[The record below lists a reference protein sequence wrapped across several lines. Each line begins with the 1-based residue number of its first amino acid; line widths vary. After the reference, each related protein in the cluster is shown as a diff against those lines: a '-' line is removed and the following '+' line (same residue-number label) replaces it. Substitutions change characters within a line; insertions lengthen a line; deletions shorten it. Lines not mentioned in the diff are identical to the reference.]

1 MTFAWA
7 WALFTLIAAGAQT
20 LRNATQRGL
29 VSSLGTIGATHVRF
43 LFGLPFACLFLA
55 IVVAVL
61 GPPPSVLD
69 WSVLGWAAAGGVT
82 QILATML
89 MLAAMKD
96 RSFVVT
102 IAYTKTEPVQT
113 ALVGLLLLGDTV
125 TPGLMVAILVAVAG
139 ILVLS
144 HAPVAA
150 GTPRWRPALLGMV
163 SGGFFGLSAVS
174 FRGAILD
181 LGAPHVVLGAST
193 ILVLGLAI
201 QVAIVTVWLVW
212 RDRATLAAILEAW
225 RPSRLAGVRG
235 APARHFW
242 FIAVARQSAAQ
253 VRTPARVEVFFAQ
266 IVSRTLFKEGV
277 NPRDVVGVA
286 LVIVGVGLLLRT

>member
-1 MTFAWA
+1 LDHAWIA
-7 WALFTLIAAGAQT
+7 FTLAAAAAQT

-29 VSSLGTIGATHVRF
+29 VASLGTIGATHVRF

-61 GPPPSVLD
+61 GPPPSLLD
-69 WSVLGWAAAGGVT
+69 WSVVGWASAGGVT

-113 ALVGLLLLGDTV
+113 ALVGLVLLGDHV
-125 TPGLMVAILVAVAG
+125 TAGMMIAILVAVSG
-139 ILVLS
+139 VLVLS
-144 HAPVAA
+144 HAPVAEGA
-150 GTPRWRPALLGMV
+150 PRWRPALLGMV

-181 LGAPHVVLGAST
+181 LGAPSFVLGAST

-212 RDRATLAAILEAW
+212 RDRATLRAILAAW
-225 RPSRLAGVRG
+225 RPSLLAGFLG
-235 APARHFW
+235 AFASQFW
-242 FIAVARQSAAQ
+242 FLAFAIESAAR
-253 VRTPARVEVFFAQ
+253 VRTLALVEVFFAQ

-277 NPRDVVGVA
+277 NPRDLVGVA
-286 LVIVGVGLLLRT
+286 LVIVGVGLLLRA